1 MLELVFL
8 VQTLA
13 SFILGLFLLRL
24 LFQIQKVDFRNP
36 VAQSVVRLT
45 NPVILPLRR
54 VLPAIGRIDTA
65 SVVALGGVGFA
76 KAAALLAL
84 GGGRYPG
91 LAWLVAHT
99 AVDLAHLVLT
109 VLIGAVVL
117 FALLSWL
124 ADGYNPVARLVADV
138 AEPLLRPLRNALPLV
153 QGIDFSPMLAVL
165 VLALLQRILEYRIA
179 PLLDRLLLNG

>member
-54 VLPAIGRIDTA
+54 VLPAIGRAACTR
-65 SVVALGGVGFA
+65 SPQGGTPT
-76 KAAALLAL
+76 
-84 GGGRYPG
+84 PG
-91 LAWLVAHT
+91 AM
-99 AVDLAHLVLT
+99 D
-109 VLIGAVVL
+109 
-117 FALLSWL
+117 
-124 ADGYNPVARLVADV
+124 P
-138 AEPLLRPLRNALPLV
+138 
-153 QGIDFSPMLAVL
+153 
-165 VLALLQRILEYRIA
+165 
-179 PLLDRLLLNG
+179 